1 MLKYSSIIIL
11 MVSLLVQT
19 FNRMIIVVDYYANTG
34 AYSKN
39 CENKYVPQMH
49 CNGKCQ
55 LMQKLKKE
63 EKKEQQNPER
73 KLENK
78 NEIPL
83 SSKSFFATL
92 AGLHISIHKNIFP
105 VIASGKAIK
114 ISRSLFHPPDI
125 IT

>member
-1 MLKYSSIIIL
+1 MML
-11 MVSLLVQT
+11 QT
-19 FNRMIIVVDYYANTG
+19 FSSAIIVVDYYANTG
-34 AYSKN
+34 NYAKN

-73 KLENK
+73 KLEHK

-92 AGLHISIHKNIFP
+92 STLCEDAGKIRFP
-105 VIASGKAIK
+105 VYAEGKTIK
-114 ISRSLFHPPDI
+114 FSRILFHPPDAKA
-125 IT
+125 

>member
-1 MLKYSSIIIL
+1 MLL
-11 MVSLLVQT
+11 QT
-19 FNRMIIVVDYYANTG
+19 FSSAVIVVDYYTNTS
-34 AYSKN
+34 AYAKN

-63 EKKEQQNPER
+63 GKKEQQNPER

-92 AGLHISIHKNIFP
+92 STPDALTNKVNFP
-105 VIASGKAIK
+105 AYIGGKTIK
-114 ISRSLFHPPDI
+114 VSRTFFHPPDVNA
-125 IT
+125 

>member
-1 MLKYSSIIIL
+1 MLL
-11 MVSLLVQT
+11 QT
-19 FNRMIIVVDYYANTG
+19 FSSAIIVVDYYANTG
-34 AYSKN
+34 DYAKN

-92 AGLHISIHKNIFP
+92 PTPGEHTNKINFP
-105 VIASGKAIK
+105 VYTCGKTIK
-114 ISRSLFHPPDI
+114 VSLTFFHPPDVNA
-125 IT
+125 